1 MAGAWSR
8 CNLCKEEFSG
18 LGPFDLHLRENY
30 GRVKTK
36 KFIQCVPPATV
47 GLSKD
52 QYGYW
57 GGMEGAID
65 VRPAHAQVL
74 ECAKCDTMWE
84 RPKQKGR
91 LPKFCDKCREAGA
104 K

>member
-1 MAGAWSR
+1 MAGAWSK
-8 CNLCKEEFSG
+8 CNVCGEEFAG

-30 GRVKTK
+30 GRVKSK
-36 KFIQCVPPATV
+36 KFIECVPPKSV
-47 GLSKD
+47 GLKKD
-52 QYGYW
+52 RNGYW
-57 GGMEGAID
+57 GGMNDAVD

-74 ECAKCDTMWE
+74 ECAKCGILWE

-91 LPKFCDKCREAGA
+91 LPKMCDDCRREEA